1 MEEDSLLIARGLDE
15 VPPGES
21 VLALGTFDGVHRGH
35 QQVIGGA
42 VAAAREQRS
51 RSVAVTFEPHPLEVL
66 RPSAEPV
73 LLTTLEERLALLS
86 GLSLDVALV
95 IPFGLAF
102 SRTPAQVWMDEI
114 LSRRLQARSVYVGS
128 SYTFGHR
135 REGTARRLMEWGRE
149 RTIAVTLVP
158 AVLIDGDPV
167 SSNRIRGALHEGL
180 VDEAARLFGRDYS
193 LRGRVEAGAGRGRT
207 LGFPTANLA
216 VDSPR
221 KILPREGVYATIVE
235 VGGHRY
241 GGATNIGRRPTFGGM
256 GLSVE
261 THLLD
266 FGGNLVGTS
275 VVLHFVRRIR
285 EERAFPG
292 PDALARQI
300 GEDIAQVRELLGSAR
315 PGYNT
320 VVQDVDNRR
329 NANGAQA
336 PRRTA

>member
-1 MEEDSLLIARGLDE
+1 LLIARGLDE

-21 VLALGTFDGVHRGH
+21 VLALGTFDGVHLGH
-35 QQVIGGA
+35 QQVIGSA
-42 VAAAREQRS
+42 VAAARERGT

-86 GLSLDVALV
+86 GLGLDVTLV
-95 IPFGLAF
+95 IPFDQVF

-114 LSRRLQARSVYVGS
+114 LARRLQARSVHVGS
-128 SYTFGHR
+128 SYTFGHL
-135 REGTARRLMEWGRE
+135 REGTARRLREWGRE
-149 RTIAVTLVP
+149 RAIAVTLVP
-158 AVLIDGDPV
+158 AVLIDGEPV
-167 SSNRIRGALHEGL
+167 SSSRIRGALHEGL
-180 VDEAARLFGRDYS
+180 VDEAARLLGRDYS

-207 LGFPTANLA
+207 IGFPTANLA

-235 VGGHRY
+235 AGGRRY
-241 GGATNIGRRPTFGGM
+241 GGATNIGRRPTFGGI

-261 THLLD
+261 TYLLD
-266 FGGNLVGTS
+266 FSGGLVGTP

-300 GEDIAQVRELLGSAR
+300 DRDVAEVRELLAAVR

-320 VVQDVDNRR
+320 EVQESDNSRDV
-329 NANGAQA
+329 NGAPA
-336 PRRTA
+336 PRRTS

>member
-1 MEEDSLLIARGLDE
+1 MEEDWLLIARGLDE
-15 VPPGES
+15 FPPGES
-21 VLALGTFDGVHRGH
+21 VLALGTFDGVHLGH
-35 QQVIGGA
+35 QQVIA
-42 VAAAREQRS
+42 SATAASRERRT

-73 LLTTLEERLALLS
+73 LLTTIEERLALLS
-86 GLSLDVALV
+86 GLGLDQALV
-95 IPFGLAF
+95 IPFDLAF
-102 SRTPAQVWMDEI
+102 SRNPAQVWMDEI
-114 LSRRLQARSVYVGS
+114 LLRRLQARSVHVGS
-128 SYTFGHR
+128 SYTFGHQ
-135 REGTARRLMEWGRE
+135 REGTARRLVEWGRE
-149 RTIAVTLVP
+149 QGIAVTLVP
-158 AVLIDGDPV
+158 AVLIGGEPV
-167 SSNRIRGALHEGL
+167 SSSRIRAALHEGL
-180 VDEAARLFGRDYS
+180 VDEAARLLGRDYS

-216 VDSPR
+216 VDSSR

-235 VGGHRY
+235 VGGRRY
-241 GGATNIGRRPTFGGM
+241 GGATNIGRRPTFGGT

-266 FGGNLVGTS
+266 FSAHLVGAS
-275 VVLHFVRRIR
+275 VLLHFVRRIR

-320 VVQDVDNRR
+320 VVQDIDNRR
-329 NANGAQA
+329 DANGAQA